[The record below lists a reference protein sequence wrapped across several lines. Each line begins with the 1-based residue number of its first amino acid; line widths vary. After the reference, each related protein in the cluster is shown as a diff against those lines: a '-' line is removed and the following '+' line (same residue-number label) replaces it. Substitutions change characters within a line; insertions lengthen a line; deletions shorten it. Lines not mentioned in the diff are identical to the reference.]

1 MPPDRL
7 IPNVVAA
14 VDVVLFTVRASA
26 RVDDA
31 WQVLLVQRGDAAFGG
46 HWSLP
51 GVLLRSDETFDEA
64 ARRALRS
71 KAGLDARDWY
81 LEQLASFGRP
91 DRDSRGR
98 VVSVAHAALVRTD
111 HLELAAGSDVIRI
124 AWFPVSELPW
134 EELAFDHGDML
145 RIAIDRVRSKVRY
158 SWVAFQLLPAKFTL
172 PELRAVYAAI
182 LERMHH
188 LQFAIRISV
197 AVRQEHGKIVHVR
210 FVFDAAD
217 HFSDERIRDA
227 GDDDADRVRAPG
239 GHAARDRAG
248 PEPALF
254 SDAPDLFC
262 RFRIDQRTAGQR
274 PRHRR
279 MRHVRKPGDVFDGD
293 SPGSVAVRQVG
304 RRGLV
309 EHVCI
314 TILCGRLP
322 ACKAASPLTCA
333 AHVFIL
339 RACPR

>member
-1 MPPDRL
+1 MPDRSAPDRL

-51 GVLLRSDETFDEA
+51 GVLLRADETFDEA

-81 LEQLASFGRP
+81 LEQLATFGRP

-111 HLELAAGSDVIRI
+111 HLELAPGADVLRI

-158 SWVAFQLLPAKFTL
+158 SWVAFQLLPEKFTL

-182 LERMHH
+182 LDPS
-188 LQFAIRISV
+188 LIRLNTSNFKK
-197 AVRQEHGKIVHVR
+197 A
-210 FVFDAAD
+210 
-217 HFSDERIRDA
+217 FS
-227 GDDDADRVRAPG
+227 
-239 GHAARDRAG
+239 
-248 PEPALF
+248 ALF
-254 SDAPDLFC
+254 STGALVQTGERAAAEGPGRPGELYQFSGPLSGTW
-262 RFRIDQRTAGQR
+262 RRELRWQGSQAGPRT
-274 PRHRR
+274 PRLA
-279 MRHVRKPGDVFDGD
+279 VGPA
-293 SPGSVAVRQVG
+293 SSEVA
-304 RRGLV
+304 
-309 EHVCI
+309 
-314 TILCGRLP
+314 
-322 ACKAASPLTCA
+322 S
-333 AHVFIL
+333 
-339 RACPR
+339 